1 MRVEIVERRGETLRF
16 ILHGVAT
23 SFANALRR
31 IMIAEV
37 PNMTIDDVF
46 ILENSSLLNDEVLAH
61 RLGLIPLTTDLDSY
75 VLPEKCECKSELGCD
90 QCRAVLTLEA
100 RAEEG
105 LRTVY
110 SGELRSEDPKTRPVS
125 DKIPISDLAPGQSL
139 KLEAY
144 ARLGLGKVH
153 AKWQPVSECV
163 YQNLPRIEIDR
174 DRCDLSG
181 KCVEACP
188 RDVFAISDGKL
199 TVRALLDCF
208 LCGFCEEACPH
219 DPPAVRVRGVEDSF
233 LYTIESTGALPPERI
248 VTEAA
253 RVLAEKMGEF
263 LEEFGRL
270 GEEPGRDD
278 VEDEEEENDEP

>member
-16 ILHGVAT
+16 ILHDVTT
-23 SFANALRR
+23 SFANGLRR

-46 ILENSSLLNDEVLAH
+46 IFENSSVLNDEDLAH

-100 RAEEG
+100 RVDEG
-105 LRTVY
+105 VRTVY
-110 SGELRSEDPKTRPVS
+110 SGELISDDPKIRPVS
-125 DKIPISDLAPGQSL
+125 DKIPIVKLAQGQSL
-139 KLEAY
+139 KFEAY

-174 DRCDLSG
+174 DRCNLSG
-181 KCVEACP
+181 NCVKACP
-188 RDVFAISDGKL
+188 RDVFEISNEKL
-199 TVRALLDCF
+199 NVKAPLSCF

-219 DPPAVRVRGVEDSF
+219 DPPAVRVKGVENSF
-233 LYTIESTGALPPERI
+233 LFTVESTGALPPERL
-248 VTEAA
+248 VSEAA
-253 RVLAEKMGEF
+253 RVLGEKV
-263 LEEFGRL
+263 EEFMEELKRL
-270 GEEPGRDD
+270 DEETERD
-278 VEDEEEENDEP
+278 VKDEEEEKDEP

>member
-1 MRVEIVERRGETLRF
+1 MRVEVVERKGETLKF

-46 ILENSSLLNDEVLAH
+46 ILENSSILDDEALAH

-75 VLPEKCECKSELGCD
+75 VLPEKCECESELGCD
-90 QCRAVLTLEA
+90 QCRVVLTLEA
-100 RAEEG
+100 RAEGEV
-105 LRTVY
+105 RTVY
-110 SGELRSEDPKTRPVS
+110 SGELRSEDPKTHPVS
-125 DKIPISDLAPGQSL
+125 DKIPITELAPGQSL

-181 KCVEACP
+181 NCVKACP
-188 RDVFAISDGKL
+188 REVFAILDGKL
-199 TVRALLDCF
+199 TVKDLLNCF
-208 LCGFCEEACPH
+208 LCGFCEEACPQ
-219 DPPAVRVRGVEDSF
+219 DPPAVRARGVKDSF

-253 RVLAEKMGEF
+253 RVLAEKM
-263 LEEFGRL
+263 EEFMEELGRL
-270 GEEPGRDD
+270 GEEPERD
-278 VEDEEEENDEP
+278 VEDEEEEKDEP